1 MLEHEELPHVW
12 CFLPWQQKPHCKPS
26 FCLLHF
32 SHLKKT
38 LAAETTVR
46 VPAGS
51 RRLCCGGLLQST
63 GDTTLQLKNSWVGV
77 TLPPLGINKNKG
89 ISDSNCA
96 CATRLFALLVPK
108 SSVFITHIHT
118 QLPVCPPNH
127 NSPTIFFFL
136 YSTTHPPVCWFFGS
150 PTDCCKQVQNA
161 ILPGWPTELK
171 KASQLDLIQDPGQK
185 RGEHGH
191 FFFFFFCIP
200 PLKEENATR
209 TEGLRRALAST
220 KDGFTLLIGCSRP
233 EWARSK
239 ALQR

>member
-1 MLEHEELPHVW
+1 M
-12 CFLPWQQKPHCKPS
+12 
-26 FCLLHF
+26 
-32 SHLKKT
+32 
-38 LAAETTVR
+38 
-46 VPAGS
+46 PAGS

-118 QLPVCPPNH
+118 HSSQSAPPPSNH
-127 NSPTIFFFL
+127 NSPTIFFFFVFN
-136 YSTTHPPVCWFFGS
+136 YSPAS
-150 PTDCCKQVQNA
+150 LL
-161 ILPGWPTELK
+161 ILWESHRLLQTSSKRDPCPGWPTELK

>member
-127 NSPTIFFFL
+127 NSPTIFFF
-136 YSTTHPPVCWFFGS
+136 
-150 PTDCCKQVQNA
+150 
-161 ILPGWPTELK
+161 
-171 KASQLDLIQDPGQK
+171 
-185 RGEHGH
+185 
-191 FFFFFFCIP
+191 FCIQLLTRQSADSLGVPQTAANKFKTRSSQDDP
-200 PLKEENATR
+200 PNLKR
-209 TEGLRRALAST
+209 QASWT
-220 KDGFTLLIGCSRP
+220 
-233 EWARSK
+233 
-239 ALQR
+239 

>member
-12 CFLPWQQKPHCKPS
+12 CFLPWQQKLHCKPS

-32 SHLKKT
+32 SHLKKNP

-77 TLPPLGINKNKG
+77 TLPPVGINQNKG

-96 CATRLFALLVPK
+96 CATRPFALLVPK

-118 QLPVCPPNH
+118 HSSPLQPQLSYNL
-127 NSPTIFFFL
+127 FFFL

-161 ILPGWPTELK
+161 ILAQDDPPNLK
-171 KASQLDLIQDPGQK
+171 RQASW
-185 RGEHGH
+185 
-191 FFFFFFCIP
+191 
-200 PLKEENATR
+200 T
-209 TEGLRRALAST
+209 
-220 KDGFTLLIGCSRP
+220 
-233 EWARSK
+233 
-239 ALQR
+239 